1 MLRQSPRTAVSTRRP
16 DADLLFEIGTEEL
29 PSPVIRNVIAQV
41 GAGVRASLETH
52 RLSVRAVRAVGTPRR
67 LTVVAEGVAT
77 RQAEITTQIVG
88 PPASAAFGAEGR
100 PTRAAEGFAKSQGV
114 SVGELTVVTTE
125 RGRYAAVVKA
135 EACRPAAVLL

>member
-41 GAGVRASLETH
+41 EAGVRASLETH

-67 LTVVAEGVAT
+67 LAVVAEGVAR

-88 PPASAAFGAEGR
+88 PPA
-100 PTRAAEGFAKSQGV
+100 
-114 SVGELTVVTTE
+114 
-125 RGRYAAVVKA
+125 
-135 EACRPAAVLL
+135 PAAVDARGGEHRGGRRIRKA